1 MERGDGIFKCA
12 KTMSCDPY
20 NIIFWIISATTETL
34 QLNFF
39 LWKTFVCKKGE
50 LVKKW
55 KFWAMYFLNGPLIKF
70 YNLDY
75 YLLIETAFYVAD
87 NRPKNRSFHTDHLS
101 HTTSFLFDLSRALWI
116 AKTKRNGRLHLYIK
130 RRTITEQQK

>member
-1 MERGDGIFKCA
+1 M
-12 KTMSCDPY
+12 T
-20 NIIFWIISATTETL
+20 
-34 QLNFF
+34 
-39 LWKTFVCKKGE
+39 
-50 LVKKW
+50 
-55 KFWAMYFLNGPLIKF
+55 YFLNGPLIKF

-116 AKTKRNGRLHLYIK
+116 AKTKRIGRLHLYIK
-130 RRTITEQQK
+130 RRTIIEQQK